1 MNTDKKRSE
10 RASKYSPII
19 YAAIDFIVVAA
30 LTVITFFAAGAMD
43 GATVNVWIGMVLYT
57 FVISF
62 LTVLLFLVFGIYG
75 VVPRSFGAFD
85 YARMVVVASAVQFIG
100 LIPLEF
106 VPNDFLIMGEISTRI
121 FSSLLVALLLPL
133 SRFAIVGI
141 RILANII
148 FRRDKIRTLV
158 IGAGGSAKVYY
169 NETINNR
176 SVKNKIIVIVDDDP
190 NKIGG
195 NFSGIPVKGPIS
207 DVAKIIDFYEI
218 EEVVIAISDLTQDRL
233 REILDY
239 LEPCMVR
246 VRRMPLL
253 SEMSGPNDTKV
264 IDVDVTELLNRKQVK
279 LDNSGIHDMLHGQVV
294 MVTGA
299 GGSIGSELV
308 RQIFAVHPKQLILFD
323 IYENSTYDIQQDLIR
338 KMRND
343 NINDVELITLIG
355 STYNEKRVEQILK
368 KYKPNY
374 IYHAAAYK
382 HVPLMED
389 SPMEAIRTNVIGTYN
404 VARLADK
411 YGVKKMLLV
420 STDKAVR
427 PTNVMGATKRFAE
440 TVIQYFASTSK
451 KTQDCA
457 VRFGNV
463 LGSNG
468 SVIPLFQKQIA
479 EGGPV
484 TVTDKNIT
492 RFFMTIPEAV
502 GLILQSS
509 LFAKGGEIFILDMG
523 KPVKIVNL
531 AEKMIRQAGFIPY
544 YDIEIKFTGLRP
556 GEKIYEELLLD
567 VTEHTKTSN
576 KKIFIEAK
584 QAVYPIEKEVVEIQ
598 KVFDMEDNEQIKN
611 ELKSIIRS
619 YTSPE
624 EFNAENKQ

>member
-43 GATVNVWIGMVLYT
+43 GATVNMWIGMVLYT

-106 VPNDFLIMGEISTRI
+106 VPNDFLNMGEISTRI

-264 IDVDVTELLNRKQVK
+264 IDVDVTEL
-279 LDNSGIHDMLHGQVV
+279 
-294 MVTGA
+294 
-299 GGSIGSELV
+299 
-308 RQIFAVHPKQLILFD
+308 
-323 IYENSTYDIQQDLIR
+323 
-338 KMRND
+338 
-343 NINDVELITLIG
+343 
-355 STYNEKRVEQILK
+355 
-368 KYKPNY
+368 
-374 IYHAAAYK
+374 
-382 HVPLMED
+382 
-389 SPMEAIRTNVIGTYN
+389 
-404 VARLADK
+404 
-411 YGVKKMLLV
+411 
-420 STDKAVR
+420 
-427 PTNVMGATKRFAE
+427 
-440 TVIQYFASTSK
+440 
-451 KTQDCA
+451 
-457 VRFGNV
+457 
-463 LGSNG
+463 
-468 SVIPLFQKQIA
+468 
-479 EGGPV
+479 
-484 TVTDKNIT
+484 
-492 RFFMTIPEAV
+492 
-502 GLILQSS
+502 
-509 LFAKGGEIFILDMG
+509 
-523 KPVKIVNL
+523 
-531 AEKMIRQAGFIPY
+531 
-544 YDIEIKFTGLRP
+544 
-556 GEKIYEELLLD
+556 
-567 VTEHTKTSN
+567 
-576 KKIFIEAK
+576 
-584 QAVYPIEKEVVEIQ
+584 
-598 KVFDMEDNEQIKN
+598 
-611 ELKSIIRS
+611 
-619 YTSPE
+619 
-624 EFNAENKQ
+624 